1 MKQIDCVAIIGVGL
15 IGGSF
20 GMALKKRGLANCVT
34 GIGRNPERLK
44 KAVNLGA
51 IDDWTTDVEAG
62 VRKADLVYVSTP
74 VGLEVDFIRRA
85 ATAAKSGC
93 IITDAGSTKAKICRE
108 ADKIISRD
116 VYFIGGHPMAG
127 SEMTGVEAAN
137 PDLFVNAAY
146 ILTPTDKTEP
156 KVLAVIRRL
165 AEAIGARVIVMQPEV
180 HDQCVAAVSHLTHII
195 AAALV
200 SLAHEYS
207 LKNPQILDLVA
218 GSFRDMTRVASSS
231 PVLWRDICMTNI
243 EEIQKAAAS
252 FQEHLAQGLQALESN
267 DGEAFM
273 KWFATAKQIRD
284 GIFQPKQENEDLG

>member
-20 GMALKKRGLANCVT
+20 GMAIKKRGLANYII

-62 VRKADLVYVSTP
+62 VRNADLIYISTP
-74 VGLEVDFIRRA
+74 VGLEVDFIRQA
-85 ATAAKSGC
+85 AMAAKSGC
-93 IITDAGSTKAKICRE
+93 IITDAGSTKTKICKD
-108 ADKIISRD
+108 ADKIIRKD

-146 ILTPTDKTEP
+146 VLTPTSTSEP
-156 KVLAVIRRL
+156 NATAVVRAI
-165 AEAIGARVIVMQPEV
+165 AEAIGARVIVMEPEI
-180 HDQCVAAVSHLTHII
+180 HDRCVAAISHLTHII

-243 EEIQKAAAS
+243 EEIQNAAAS
-252 FQEHLAQGLQALESN
+252 FKEHLAQGLRAL
-267 DGEAFM
+267 
-273 KWFATAKQIRD
+273 
-284 GIFQPKQENEDLG
+284 